1 MTDKERKQKI
11 IEEIDDLNAEITEK
25 EERKDYIEDNNAED
39 EYDQMLDD
47 CNEEVFNILPS
58 RILSDCDPIAYSCG
72 YNDYFDEELCTLETE
87 ITELEEEIKTL
98 EDEFNEVEE

>member
-39 EYDQMLDD
+39 EYDPMLDD
-47 CNEEVFNILPS
+47 CNEEVFQNS
-58 RILSDCDPIAYSCG
+58 H
-72 YNDYFDEELCTLETE
+72 YNHNYKRLGREELCTLETE